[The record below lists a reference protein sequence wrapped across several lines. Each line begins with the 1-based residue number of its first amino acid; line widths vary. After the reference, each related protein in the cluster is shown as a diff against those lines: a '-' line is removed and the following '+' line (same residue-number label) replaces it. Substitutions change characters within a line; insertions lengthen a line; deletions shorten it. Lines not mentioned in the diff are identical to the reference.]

1 MTGMRYVH
9 IYSLS
14 LPVWYE
20 ELSCITIMCSLELV
34 AFVSGSPG
42 IDDGASRDDATK
54 GKADKHSR
62 CVVTI

>member
-1 MTGMRYVH
+1 
-9 IYSLS
+9 
-14 LPVWYE
+14 
-20 ELSCITIMCSLELV
+20 MCSLELV